1 MIKVYHSQLRQ
12 GRMLGK
18 FSHWRELRYLLYC
31 KIWRKRTKTKKKVSD
46 EKNCFRFHWPYVPY
60 TIHGGRLADG
70 QQSIQ
75 VEHLVHKKLRRSV
88 GFAIV
93 LQNKVNMASGTVTIK
108 L

>member
-1 MIKVYHSQLRQ
+1 
-12 GRMLGK
+12 
-18 FSHWRELRYLLYC
+18 LRYLLYC

-88 GFAIV
+88 GFANRPSE
-93 LQNKVNMASGTVTIK
+93 QGEYGKRDGDNK